1 MCANDSWTPFLVR
14 GDSRRVTLFRLALQP
29 TIDGDPRSDHR
40 NVKKQLEP
48 DEQDLRHQDK
58 SAAKIEAPARRTWVS
73 PAFGTGSVR
82 RARHGWDMIRFM
94 KSSKS
99 GTVNAVSPWA
109 GL

>member
-1 MCANDSWTPFLVR
+1 MCANDSWRPFPVR
-14 GDSRRVTLFRLALQP
+14 GDSRRVTLFRLAPRP

-48 DEQDLRHQDK
+48 DEQDFRYQDK
-58 SAAKIEAPARRTWVS
+58 SAAKIEALVRRAWIS
-73 PAFGTGSVR
+73 PAFGAGSVR
-82 RARHGWDMIRFM
+82 RARHGWGMIRFM